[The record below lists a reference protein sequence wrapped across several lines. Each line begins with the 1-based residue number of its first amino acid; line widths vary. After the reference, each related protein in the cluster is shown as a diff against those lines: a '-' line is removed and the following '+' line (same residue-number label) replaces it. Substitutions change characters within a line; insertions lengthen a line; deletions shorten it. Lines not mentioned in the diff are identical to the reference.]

1 MPIKCEEYNSVCVIS
16 VDGDFVGDEIGAA
29 RKVFDDRVE
38 GRQIVSFV
46 FDLEKSGFVDSEGLE
61 FLLQTKRKCEDMFG
75 QVKLAGADDNVQKI
89 LEITRLQHRF
99 ECHPDLT
106 AALKNMR

>member
-1 MPIKCEEYNSVCVIS
+1 
-16 VDGDFVGDEIGAA
+16 
-29 RKVFDDRVE
+29 
-38 GRQIVSFV
+38 
-46 FDLEKSGFVDSEGLE
+46 
-61 FLLQTKRKCEDMFG
+61 MFG

>member
-1 MPIKCEEYNSVCVIS
+1 MPIKCEDYNQVCVMS
-16 VDGDFVGDEIGAA
+16 LDGDFVGDEIAAA
-29 RKVFDDRVE
+29 RKAFDQRVE

-46 FDLEKSGFVDSEGLE
+46 FDFEKSGFLDSEGLE
-61 FLLQTKRKCEDMFG
+61 FLLLMKRKCEDMFG
-75 QVKLAGADDNVQKI
+75 QVKLAGADENVRKI
-89 LEITRLQHRF
+89 LEITRLDHRF